1 MEGLT
6 RQIDMQKLI
15 QKTAFA
21 MFRDWSKKASRYFPK
36 MDFTIIDE
44 TKLVNEL
51 QESINSAVRS
61 LFDPEYNEDRKI
73 QGWSTGFICGFIQSN
88 LGGIWYYEYVIK
100 QTETYRNFIAIK
112 AILEYLK
119 VDTDLGIRFDSLY
132 KELFKDANL
141 DNLEISPKIDVDF
154 LSRFGLQ
161 PATPQNRLVAQ
172 SLESLSV
179 RLLKEMAEE
188 ESFNGFKT
196 EKYLTKEDIQLIIES
211 RPNEEN
217 ME

>member
-15 QKTAFA
+15 QRTAFA
-21 MFRDWSKKASRYFPK
+21 MFRDWSKKASLYFPE

-44 TKLVNEL
+44 TELVNAL
-51 QESINSAVRS
+51 QNSINSAVRS
-61 LFDPEYNEDRKI
+61 LFAPEHNEDRKI
-73 QGWSTGFICGFIQSN
+73 QGWPVGFIYGFIQSN
-88 LGGIWYYEYVIK
+88 LGGIWYHEYVVK

-141 DNLEISPKIDVDF
+141 DNLELSPKIDVDF

-161 PATPQNRLVAQ
+161 PTTPVNRLVAQ

-179 RLLKEMAEE
+179 RLIKEMAEE
-188 ESFNGFKT
+188 ESFNGF
-196 EKYLTKEDIQLIIES
+196 EPENYLTEEEIQLIIS
-211 RPNEEN
+211 RKSHKYS
-217 ME
+217 